1 MSVDGWRGRGACCR
15 RCNQSVI
22 DNNTHIG
29 DVMIETPRLAL
40 RHDGVVEAFN
50 SFDMDFKLLPISP
63 AEAKGMHSD

>member
-1 MSVDGWRGRGACCR
+1 
-15 RCNQSVI
+15 
-22 DNNTHIG
+22 
-29 DVMIETPRLAL
+29 MIETPRLAL